1 MSEMPINL
9 FSFFDSPTQTLLFG
23 WLAGVN
29 SIGLLFM
36 GWDKWQSRQLSA
48 RRIPENTLLAVALL
62 GGAASV
68 WVSMFLFRHKT
79 CKTYF
84 FLGVS
89 IFLLL
94 QIFLPFL
101 FVRLIK

>member
-1 MSEMPINL
+1 MGEMPINL

-23 WLAGVN
+23 WLTGVN
-29 SIGLLFM
+29 SMGLLLM

-62 GGAASV
+62 GGAAGV

-79 CKTYF
+79 RKTYF
-84 FLGVS
+84 FLSVS
-89 IFLLL
+89 MLLFLHIFGLWWGSYS
-94 QIFLPFL
+94 
-101 FVRLIK
+101 